1 MIKRISEG
9 GGLIGGWV
17 YTPEFTI
24 LALAEKKKKKTG
36 KTDLL
41 E

>member
-24 LALAEKKKKKTG
+24 LALAEKKKTTG
-36 KTDLL
+36 KTDLP